1 MGCVHF
7 IILQGKVF
15 STSFSP
21 DDPLCLAAA
30 GSKAKLQIWD
40 IGANAG
46 ARKAFLPK
54 LKEAGREIKERQ
66 TSSGGVIGVAS
77 DDEDESDKEDD

>member
-1 MGCVHF
+1 M
-7 IILQGKVF
+7 
-15 STSFSP
+15 
-21 DDPLCLAAA
+21 
-30 GSKAKLQIWD
+30 WD

-77 DDEDESDKEDD
+77 DDEDESDKEHD